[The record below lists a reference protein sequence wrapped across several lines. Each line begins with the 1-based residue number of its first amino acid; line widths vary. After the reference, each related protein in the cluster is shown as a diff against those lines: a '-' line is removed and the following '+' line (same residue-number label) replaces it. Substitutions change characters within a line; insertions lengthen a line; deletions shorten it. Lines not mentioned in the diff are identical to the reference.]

1 MAGLMVPLALSF
13 AVCVQLAGRVLS
25 LWRLGAAV
33 TSSQVLFH
41 TLFVLGSSEMT
52 LTSAEH
58 EHHGHAHHVSDITV
72 VVGHAAGHGDH
83 GSLAMTL
90 AHIGGAAVTTLAL
103 HHAEWLLSR
112 GADLATWLGSIFL
125 LPLGVASH
133 HGPPFRATV
142 IPARTPAR
150 VLDDIAC
157 GVHTLRGPP
166 RIT

>member
-1 MAGLMVPLALSF
+1 MAGLMVPLGLSF
-13 AVCVQLAGRVLS
+13 AVCVQFAGRTLS

-52 LTSAEH
+52 LTSAGH

-72 VVGHAAGHGDH
+72 VMGHAAGHGNH
-83 GSLAMTL
+83 GSVAMTL
-90 AHIGGAAVTTLAL
+90 AHISGAVVTTLAL
-103 HHAEWLLSR
+103 HHAEWLLAR
-112 GADLATWLGSIFL
+112 AADLATWLGSILL
-125 LPLGVASH
+125 LPLVVATH
-133 HGPPFRATV
+133 HGPPFRTSV
-142 IPARTPAR
+142 IPARIPAR

-166 RIT
+166 RIN